1 MFLPKVLFPCTKPER
16 EKEAKD
22 MPKSARYA
30 ILEAIQGEM
39 RRDKL
44 LTLLYEYQS
53 PSASWRGQR
62 INLEKEFGRWRAR
75 FNAIDEN
82 WIVGGAMGMSMIGVR
97 AIAHIPSMTTLIPY
111 ELMFNHAGKLRHMTG
126 GQAAFPMVLWAD
138 MQGRSP
144 FQAGQHADAGLE
156 SSYARL
162 AGLKVVIPS
171 NPYDAKGLMISAI
184 RDVDPV
190 VFCQY
195 PVPASGPEVPDDP
208 YTVPIGQAA
217 TRAEGKDIT
226 IVGYAP
232 QTVEIAKAV
241 EQLKQRRISA
251 EFIDPRTLAPL
262 EQVTETIVAS
272 VKKTGRLLTSDD
284 GGYSFCNCAEI
295 IARVAEAAPGA
306 RFKRLAFPD
315 APPPGAPEMI
325 NYMRVNAA
333 DIVAAAEKMVRG

>member
-1 MFLPKVLFPCTKPER
+1 
-16 EKEAKD
+16 
-22 MPKSARYA
+22 
-30 ILEAIQGEM
+30 
-39 RRDKL
+39 
-44 LTLLYEYQS
+44 
-53 PSASWRGQR
+53 
-62 INLEKEFGRWRAR
+62 
-75 FNAIDEN
+75 
-82 WIVGGAMGMSMIGVR
+82 MGMSMIGVR

-156 SSYARL
+156 SCYARL

-171 NPYDAKGLMISAI
+171 NPYDAKGLMVSAI

-195 PVPASGPEVPDDP
+195 PVPASGPGVPDES
-208 YTVPIGQAA
+208 YIVPIGQAVIR
-217 TRAEGKDIT
+217 TEGKDIT

-241 EQLKQRRISA
+241 EQLRQRGISA

-262 EQVTETIVAS
+262 EDVMETIIAS

-284 GGYSFCNCAEI
+284 GSYNFCNCVEI
-295 IARVAEAAPGA
+295 IARAAEAVPGA
-306 RFKRLAFPD
+306 KFKRLAFPD

-325 NYMRVNAA
+325 NYMRVRAD
-333 DIVAAAEKMVRG
+333 DIVTAAEKMVRG

>member
-1 MFLPKVLFPCTKPER
+1 
-16 EKEAKD
+16 
-22 MPKSARYA
+22 MPKSMSFA

-44 LTLLYEYQS
+44 MTLLYEYQQ
-53 PSASWRGQR
+53 PAARWADRT
-62 INLEKEFGRWRAR
+62 IDLEAEFGRWRVR
-75 FNAIDEN
+75 FSAIDEN

-156 SSYARL
+156 SCYARL

-171 NPYDAKGLMISAI
+171 NPYDAKGLMIAAM

-195 PVPASGPEVPDDP
+195 QVPASGPEVPDEP
-208 YTVPIGQAA
+208 YTVSIGQAA
-217 TRAEGKDIT
+217 VRVQGKDIT

-241 EQLKQRRISA
+241 EQLKQRGINA

-262 EQVTETIVAS
+262 EQVMETVIGS

-284 GGYSFCNCAEI
+284 GSYSFCNCAEI
-295 IARVAEAAPGA
+295 IARTAEAVPGA
-306 RFKRLAFPD
+306 KFKRLAFPD

-325 NYMRVNAA
+325 NYMRVSAT
-333 DIVAAAEKMVRG
+333 DIVAAAEKMFRG

>member
-1 MFLPKVLFPCTKPER
+1 MAKSMTYAVLEG
-16 EKEAKD
+16 
-22 MPKSARYA
+22 
-30 ILEAIQGEM
+30 IQAEM
-39 RRDKL
+39 RQDKL
-44 LTLLYEYQS
+44 LTLLYEYQR
-53 PSASWRGQR
+53 PVASWQGRT
-62 INLEKEFGRWRAR
+62 INLEAEFGPWRAR

-82 WIVGGAMGMSMIGVR
+82 WIVGGAMGMSMMGVR
-97 AIAHIPSMTTLIPY
+97 AIAHIPSMTTFIPF

-126 GQAAFPMVLWAD
+126 GQAAFPMVLWTD
-138 MQGRSP
+138 MQGRAA

-156 SSYARL
+156 SCYARL

-190 VFCQY
+190 IFCQY
-195 PVPASGPEVPDDP
+195 PVPASGPEVPDEP

-217 TRAEGKDIT
+217 IRTEGKDVT

-241 EQLKQRRISA
+241 EQLKQRGIEA

-262 EQVTETIVAS
+262 EQVMETILAS
-272 VKKTGRLLTSDD
+272 VRKTGRLLTSDD
-284 GGYSFCNCAEI
+284 GSYSFCNGAEI
-295 IARVAEAAPGA
+295 IARTAEAVPGA
-306 RFKRLAFPD
+306 KFKRLAFPD
-315 APPPGAPEMI
+315 APAPGAPEMI
-325 NYMRVNAA
+325 NYMRVSAA

>member
-1 MFLPKVLFPCTKPER
+1 
-16 EKEAKD
+16 
-22 MPKSARYA
+22 MPKSMRYA

-44 LTLLYEYQS
+44 LTLLYEYQRPAARWGGRS
-53 PSASWRGQR
+53 
-62 INLEKEFGRWRAR
+62 INLEAEFGRWRAR
-75 FNAIDEN
+75 FSAIDEN
-82 WIVGGAMGMSMIGVR
+82 WIVGGALGMSMIGVR

-126 GQAAFPMVLWAD
+126 GQAAFPMILWAD
-138 MQGRSP
+138 MQGRAS

-156 SSYARL
+156 SCYARL

-195 PVPASGPEVPDDP
+195 PVPASGPEVPDEP

-217 TRAEGKDIT
+217 VRTQGRDIT

-232 QTVEIAKAV
+232 QTIEIAKAV
-241 EQLKQRRISA
+241 KQLKQRGISA

-262 EQVTETIVAS
+262 EQVMETIIKS
-272 VKKTGRLLTSDD
+272 VKKTGKLLTSDD
-284 GGYSFCNCAEI
+284 GSYSFCNCTEI
-295 IARVAEAAPGA
+295 IARAAETVPGA
-306 RFKRLAFPD
+306 KFKRLAFPD

-325 NYMRVNAA
+325 NYMRVGAA

>member
-1 MFLPKVLFPCTKPER
+1 
-16 EKEAKD
+16 
-22 MPKSARYA
+22 MPKSMNSA

-44 LTLLYEYQS
+44 LTLFYEYQR
-53 PSASWRGQR
+53 PAA
-62 INLEKEFGRWRAR
+62 LEAEFGRLRVR
-75 FNAIDEN
+75 FCAIDEQ
-82 WIVGGAMGMSMIGVR
+82 WIVGGVLGMSMIGVP
-97 AIAHIPSMTTLIPY
+97 AIAHIPSMATFIPY

-126 GQAAFPMVLWAD
+126 GQASFPMVLWAD
-138 MQGRSP
+138 MMGRRP
-144 FQAGQHADAGLE
+144 LQAGQHADAGLE
-156 SSYARL
+156 SAYARL

-195 PVPASGPEVPDDP
+195 PVRSSGPAVPDEP
-208 YTVPIGQAA
+208 YTVPIGEAA
-217 TRAEGKDIT
+217 VRTEGTDIT

-241 EQLKQRRISA
+241 EELAKDGISA

-262 EQVTETIVAS
+262 EGVMETIIES
-272 VKKTGRLLTSDD
+272 VKKTGKLLTSDE
-284 GGYSFCNCAEI
+284 GSYNFCNCAEI
-295 IARVAEAAPGA
+295 IARVAEAVPGVKV
-306 RFKRLAFPD
+306 KRLAFPD

-325 NYMRVNAA
+325 NYMKVDASN
-333 DIVAAAEKMVRG
+333 IVAAAKELLSG

>member
-1 MFLPKVLFPCTKPER
+1 MAKSMTYAVLEG
-16 EKEAKD
+16 
-22 MPKSARYA
+22 
-30 ILEAIQGEM
+30 IQAEM
-39 RRDKL
+39 RQDKL
-44 LTLLYEYQS
+44 LTLLYEYQR
-53 PSASWRGQR
+53 PVASWQGRT
-62 INLEKEFGRWRAR
+62 INLEAEFGPWRAR

-97 AIAHIPSMTTLIPY
+97 AIAHIPSMTTFIPF

-126 GQAAFPMVLWAD
+126 GQAAFPMVLWTD
-138 MQGRSP
+138 MQGRAA

-156 SSYARL
+156 SCYARL

-190 VFCQY
+190 IFCQY
-195 PVPASGPEVPDDP
+195 PVPASGPEVPDEP

-217 TRAEGKDIT
+217 IRTEGEDVT

-241 EQLKQRRISA
+241 EQLKQRGIEA

-262 EQVTETIVAS
+262 EQVMETILAS
-272 VKKTGRLLTSDD
+272 VRKTGRLLTSDD
-284 GGYSFCNCAEI
+284 GSYSFCNGAEI
-295 IARVAEAAPGA
+295 IARTAEAVPGA
-306 RFKRLAFPD
+306 KFKRLAFPD
-315 APPPGAPEMI
+315 APAPGAPEMI
-325 NYMRVNAA
+325 NYMRVSAA

>member
-1 MFLPKVLFPCTKPER
+1 
-16 EKEAKD
+16 
-22 MPKSARYA
+22 MPKSMKYA
-30 ILEAIQGEM
+30 ILEAVQGEM

-44 LTLLYEYQS
+44 LTLFYEYQRPAARWGGRS
-53 PSASWRGQR
+53 
-62 INLEKEFGRWRAR
+62 INLEAEFGRWRAR
-75 FNAIDEN
+75 FSAIDEN
-82 WIVGGAMGMSMIGVR
+82 WIVGGALGMSMIGVR

-138 MQGRSP
+138 MQGRAP

-156 SSYARL
+156 SCYARL
-162 AGLKVVIPS
+162 VGLKVVIPS
-171 NPYDAKGLMISAI
+171 NPYDAKGLMVSAI

-190 VFCQY
+190 VFCHY
-195 PVPASGPEVPDDP
+195 FMPTSGPDVPDEP

-217 TRAEGKDIT
+217 VRTEGKDIT

-232 QTVEIAKAV
+232 QTAQIAKAV
-241 EQLKQRRISA
+241 KQLKQRGISA

-262 EQVTETIVAS
+262 EQVMETIIKS
-272 VKKTGRLLTSDD
+272 VKKTGKLLTSDD
-284 GGYSFCNCAEI
+284 GSYSFCNGAEI
-295 IARVAEAAPGA
+295 IARAAEAVPGA

-325 NYMRVNAA
+325 KYMRVGAA
-333 DIVAAAEKMVRG
+333 DIVAAAEKMVRR

>member
-1 MFLPKVLFPCTKPER
+1 
-16 EKEAKD
+16 
-22 MPKSARYA
+22 MPKSMTYA
-30 ILEAIQGEM
+30 ILEAVQGEM
-39 RRDKL
+39 QRDEL
-44 LTLLYEYQS
+44 LTVLYEYQR
-53 PSASWRGQR
+53 PASRWAGRS
-62 INLEKEFGRWRAR
+62 INLESEFGRWRAR
-75 FNAIDEN
+75 FCAIDEN
-82 WIVGGAMGMSMIGVR
+82 WIVGGAMGMSMTGVR

-138 MQGRSP
+138 MQGRAAY
-144 FQAGQHADAGLE
+144 QAGQHADAGLE
-156 SSYARL
+156 SCYARL

-195 PVPASGPEVPDDP
+195 PVPSSGPEVPDEP
-208 YTVPIGQAA
+208 YTVAIGQAA
-217 TRAEGKDIT
+217 VRTEGKDIT

-241 EQLKQRRISA
+241 KQLKQRGISA

-262 EQVTETIVAS
+262 EQVMETIIKS
-272 VKKTGRLLTSDD
+272 VSKTGKLLTSDD
-284 GGYSFCNCAEI
+284 GSYSFCNCAEI
-295 IARVAEAAPGA
+295 IARTAEAVPGA

-325 NYMRVNAA
+325 GYMRVSAG

>member
-1 MFLPKVLFPCTKPER
+1 M
-16 EKEAKD
+16 
-22 MPKSARYA
+22 SYA

-53 PSASWRGQR
+53 PAAGWEGRN
-62 INLEKEFGRWRAR
+62 INLESEFGRWRVR
-75 FNAIDEN
+75 FSPIDEN
-82 WIVGGAMGMSMIGVR
+82 WIVGGAMGMSMIGVP

-138 MQGRSP
+138 MQGRAP
-144 FQAGQHADAGLE
+144 LQAGQHADAGLE

-171 NPYDAKGLMISAI
+171 NPYDAKGLMVSAI

-190 VFCQY
+190 VFCEY
-195 PVPASGPEVPDDP
+195 PLPASGPDVPDEP
-208 YTVPIGQAA
+208 YTVPIGQAVVR
-217 TRAEGKDIT
+217 TEGKDIT

-232 QTVEIAKAV
+232 QTVEIARAV
-241 EQLKQRRISA
+241 EQLKQRGISA

-262 EQVTETIVAS
+262 EQVMETIIES
-272 VKKTGRLLTSDD
+272 VKKTGKLLTSDD
-284 GGYSFCNCAEI
+284 GSYSFCNCSEI
-295 IARVAEAAPGA
+295 IARAAEAVPGTK
-306 RFKRLAFPD
+306 FKRLAFPD

-333 DIVAAAEKMVRG
+333 DIVAAAEKMVRV

>member
-1 MFLPKVLFPCTKPER
+1 
-16 EKEAKD
+16 
-22 MPKSARYA
+22 MPKSMSYA

-53 PSASWRGQR
+53 PAAGWEGRN
-62 INLEKEFGRWRAR
+62 INLESEFGRWRVR
-75 FNAIDEN
+75 FSPIDEN
-82 WIVGGAMGMSMIGVR
+82 WIVGGAMGMSMIGVP

-138 MQGRSP
+138 MQGRAP
-144 FQAGQHADAGLE
+144 LQAGQHADAGLE

-171 NPYDAKGLMISAI
+171 NPYDAKGLMVSAI

-190 VFCQY
+190 VFCEY
-195 PVPASGPEVPDDP
+195 PLPASGPDVPDEP
-208 YTVPIGQAA
+208 YTVPIGQAVVR
-217 TRAEGKDIT
+217 TEGKDIT

-232 QTVEIAKAV
+232 QTVEIARAV
-241 EQLKQRRISA
+241 EQLKQRGISA

-262 EQVTETIVAS
+262 EQVMETIIES
-272 VKKTGRLLTSDD
+272 VKKTGKLLTSDD
-284 GGYSFCNCAEI
+284 GSYSFCNCSEI
-295 IARVAEAAPGA
+295 IARAAEAVPGTK
-306 RFKRLAFPD
+306 FKRLVFPD

-333 DIVAAAEKMVRG
+333 DIVAAAEKMVRV

>member
-1 MFLPKVLFPCTKPER
+1 
-16 EKEAKD
+16 
-22 MPKSARYA
+22 MPKSMSYA

-53 PSASWRGQR
+53 PAAGWEGRN
-62 INLEKEFGRWRAR
+62 INLESEFGRWRVR
-75 FNAIDEN
+75 FSPIDEN
-82 WIVGGAMGMSMIGVR
+82 WIVGGAMGMSMIGVP

-138 MQGRSP
+138 MQGRAP
-144 FQAGQHADAGLE
+144 LQAGQHADAGLE

-171 NPYDAKGLMISAI
+171 NPYDAKGLMVSAI

-190 VFCQY
+190 VFCEY
-195 PVPASGPEVPDDP
+195 PLPASGPDVPDEP
-208 YTVPIGQAA
+208 YTVPIGQAVVR
-217 TRAEGKDIT
+217 TEGKDIT

-232 QTVEIAKAV
+232 QTVEIARAV
-241 EQLKQRRISA
+241 EQLKQRGISA

-262 EQVTETIVAS
+262 EQVMETIIES
-272 VKKTGRLLTSDD
+272 VKKTGKLLTSDD
-284 GGYSFCNCAEI
+284 GSYSFCNCSEI
-295 IARVAEAAPGA
+295 IARAAEAVPGTK
-306 RFKRLAFPD
+306 FKRLAFPD

-333 DIVAAAEKMVRG
+333 DIVAAAEKMVRV

>member
-1 MFLPKVLFPCTKPER
+1 
-16 EKEAKD
+16 
-22 MPKSARYA
+22 MPKSMSFA

-39 RRDKL
+39 RRDKM
-44 LTLLYEYQS
+44 LTLLYEYQR
-53 PSASWRGQR
+53 PVGRWADRA
-62 INLEKEFGRWRAR
+62 IDLEAEFGRWRAR
-75 FNAIDEN
+75 FSAIDEN

-156 SSYARL
+156 SCYARL

-171 NPYDAKGLMISAI
+171 NPYDAKGLMISAL

-195 PVPASGPEVPDDP
+195 PVPASGPEVPDEP

-217 TRAEGKDIT
+217 VRVQGKDIT

-241 EQLKQRRISA
+241 EQLKQRGTSP

-262 EQVTETIVAS
+262 EQVMETIIAS

-284 GGYSFCNCAEI
+284 GSYSFCNCAEI
-295 IARVAEAAPGA
+295 VARTAEAVPGA

-325 NYMRVNAA
+325 NYMRVSAA

>member
-1 MFLPKVLFPCTKPER
+1 
-16 EKEAKD
+16 
-22 MPKSARYA
+22 
-30 ILEAIQGEM
+30 M

-44 LTLLYEYQS
+44 LTLLYEYQK
-53 PSASWRGQR
+53 PSAGWQGKT
-62 INLEKEFGRWRAR
+62 INLEKEFGRPRVQ
-75 FNAIDEN
+75 FCAIDEQ
-82 WIVGGAMGMSMIGVR
+82 WIVGGVMGMSMIGVP
-97 AIAHIPSMTTLIPY
+97 AIAHIPSMTTFIPY

-138 MQGRSP
+138 MQGRAA

-171 NPYDAKGLMISAI
+171 NPHDAKGLMISAI

-190 VFCQY
+190 VFCHY
-195 PVPASGPEVPDDP
+195 SMRDTGPEVPDEP
-208 YTVPIGQAA
+208 YTVPIGEPVVR
-217 TRAEGKDIT
+217 TEGKDIT

-232 QTVEIAKAV
+232 QTAEIAKAV
-241 EQLKQRRISA
+241 EELKKDGISA

-262 EQVTETIVAS
+262 EGVMPTIVQS

-284 GGYSFCNCAEI
+284 GSYSFCNCSEI
-295 IARVAEAAPGA
+295 VARVAEAVPGA

-333 DIVAAAEKMVRG
+333 NIVAAARKLVKG

>member
-1 MFLPKVLFPCTKPER
+1 
-16 EKEAKD
+16 
-22 MPKSARYA
+22 MPKSMTYA
-30 ILEAIQGEM
+30 ILEAIQGQM

-44 LTLLYEYQS
+44 LTILYEYQR
-53 PSASWRGQR
+53 PAARWGKQT
-62 INLEKEFGRWRAR
+62 INLESEFGRWRAR
-75 FNAIDEN
+75 FCAIDEN

-126 GQAAFPMVLWAD
+126 GQAAFPMVLWVD
-138 MQGRSP
+138 MQGRAP
-144 FQAGQHADAGLE
+144 YQAGQHADAGLE
-156 SSYARL
+156 SCYARL

-171 NPYDAKGLMISAI
+171 NPYDAKGLMVSAI

-195 PVPASGPEVPDDP
+195 GVPTSGPDVPDEP
-208 YTVPIGQAA
+208 YTVPIGEPAVR
-217 TRAEGKDIT
+217 TEGKDIT

-241 EQLKQRRISA
+241 EQLKQRAISA

-262 EQVTETIVAS
+262 EKVMETIIES

-284 GGYSFCNCAEI
+284 GSYSFCNGAEI
-295 IARVAEAAPGA
+295 IARTAEAVPGA
-306 RFKRLAFPD
+306 KFKRLAFPD